1 MKKYLKRI
9 PLFSD
14 LSDEDLESIVQ
25 LTVVSRIPKK
35 CIVVQEGEIGDS
47 MYVILLGSVKIV
59 YYTPDGR
66 EVVLSIL
73 ENGDFFGEMSLL
85 DQEPRSATVMT
96 MEDSEFAYIRHSDFK
111 HLMAGNPKLTMAL
124 LGEVVKRLR
133 RTSHILERVST
144 MDVSHRLY
152 DYLCYF
158 CQSHGILSEQGQY
171 MVKLPTHRLIADQL
185 STSRETISRAISSL
199 KKKGIISPIH
209 GRRAVNVDTN
219 AMESLLEAL
228 Q

>member
-1 MKKYLKRI
+1 MKKYLKCI

-14 LSDEDLESIVQ
+14 LSDEDLESIAQ
-25 LTVVSRIPKK
+25 LAVVSRIPKK
-35 CIVVQEGEIGDS
+35 YIVVQEGEIGDS

-66 EVVLSIL
+66 EVILSIL
-73 ENGDFFGEMSLL
+73 ESGDFFGEMSLL

-96 MEDSEFAYIRHSDFK
+96 LENSEFAYIRHSDFE
-111 HLMAGNPKLTMAL
+111 HLMAGNPKLTIAL
-124 LGEVVKRLR
+124 LNEVVKRLR

-144 MDVSHRLY
+144 MDVPHRLY

-158 CQSHGILSEQGQY
+158 CQSHGSLSKQGQY
-171 MVKLPTHRLIADQL
+171 IVSLPTHRLIADQL
-185 STSRETISRAISSL
+185 STSRETISRAISAL

-219 AMESLLEAL
+219 AMESLLEGL